1 MSTPYR
7 NTVDQDS
14 YLILP
19 KHLQSQKMQNMVEEM
34 EDSDN
39 KDVFQYS
46 DDTTYANNKVLAK
59 SEIKQEKPYIGNSF
73 SRRMS
78 MKGVLGTSEDLFE
91 KGQDRN
97 SQQKPDVKE
106 ECIETQVFGENLAPN
121 SVPLSESFLDADSE
135 GGGERKTCPYCPAE
149 FESGVGLSN
158 HVRGH
163 LHRVGLNYNAR
174 HVVSREQVASQ
185 DRKPRIRRK
194 MGPLARSPKF
204 GSEGA
209 PVQGHSCPLCGDS
222 FDNKT
227 GLSNHVR
234 GHLKRLGKTIATKS
248 KSPMLLLR
256 ELMRDKRE
264 FQRALIPSKQ
274 VTSNHL
280 TPPKRNPIQNLY
292 NNAKPLVPMYSLS
305 GEPLDKKKAETNLE
319 VKGSLSS
326 ALIGIL
332 KKRKCQE
339 DSKLRTSS
347 QTARSALAVSSTS
360 EYTYCSCPVLNVSA
374 YDCKQR
380 RQRSRPGSKK
390 KMSPAMP
397 HAPEEMYRL
406 TCRFCDLV
414 FQGPLSVQE
423 DWIKHLQRHIM
434 NASVPHT
441 GAGMREVTSLPRD
454 PSYPTSDRQTTLLAT
469 HTAS

>member
-1 MSTPYR
+1 MQRLKCISFAFTPF
-7 NTVDQDS
+7 
-14 YLILP
+14 
-19 KHLQSQKMQNMVEEM
+19 K
-34 EDSDN
+34 
-39 KDVFQYS
+39 
-46 DDTTYANNKVLAK
+46 A
-59 SEIKQEKPYIGNSF
+59 
-73 SRRMS
+73 
-78 MKGVLGTSEDLFE
+78 
-91 KGQDRN
+91 
-97 SQQKPDVKE
+97 
-106 ECIETQVFGENLAPN
+106 
-121 SVPLSESFLDADSE
+121 
-135 GGGERKTCPYCPAE
+135 
-149 FESGVGLSN
+149 
-158 HVRGH
+158 
-163 LHRVGLNYNAR
+163 
-174 HVVSREQVASQ
+174 
-185 DRKPRIRRK
+185 
-194 MGPLARSPKF
+194 PKF

-209 PVQGHSCPLCGDS
+209 PVRGHSCPLCGDS

-234 GHLKRLGKTIATKS
+234 GHLKRLGKSIATKS

-264 FQRALIPSKQ
+264 FQRALQILGKKRIPSHSRIPSKQ
-274 VTSNHL
+274 VNSNHL
-280 TPPKRNPIQNLY
+280 TPSKRNPIQNLY
-292 NNAKPLVPMYSLS
+292 NNAKPLVPMYTLS
-305 GEPLDKKKAETNLE
+305 GETLDKQAETKLE

-347 QTARSALAVSSTS
+347 QTARSALAISSTS
-360 EYTYCSCPVLNVSA
+360 EYGRGAQVNSTLSNSTSEKGEFNRKVCVHCKATFHSGVSLSNHLRA
-374 YDCKQR
+374 YAKRKSTALLEGTTYDCKQR

-390 KMSPAMP
+390 KMSPTMP

-454 PSYPTSDRQTTLLAT
+454 PSYPTSDRQTPSLAT